1 MSLDRTAKIGAVL
14 TLAGTLATTAWFAVT
29 RADEVIRHADQ
40 VPDIKARQSDHDS
53 RIRDLEGDAAR
64 QALALEE
71 IQREV
76 KATNQQQM
84 AMLREI
90 LEEVRDGQ

>member
-1 MSLDRTAKIGAVL
+1 MIDRTTKIGGAVI
-14 TLAGTLATTAWFAVT
+14 LAGSLLSGCWWAVT
-29 RADEVIRHADQ
+29 RADEVMRNADR
-40 VPDIKARQSDHDS
+40 VPALQSGQAAHDT

-64 QALALEE
+64 QARALED

-76 KATNQQQM
+76 KVTNQQQM

-90 LEEVRDGQ
+90 LEEVRDGR